1 MICYYRHA
9 QAAAG
14 NTQDIFSRLGRP
26 TPRLPFSLPLSQG
39 LFPRISTPFSLNSET
54 SPPSSRGPPPP
65 PFPGFMHPFSQAFH
79 GRHLPGY
86 PGGPALP
93 SHHFIPNFKHERD
106 IDAGNKNYIIL
117 SVFFQN
123 YKDGS
128 MTLVNKSAPIE
139 TLSSVSNTPV

>member
-1 MICYYRHA
+1 MTCYYRHA

-65 PFPGFMHPFSQAFH
+65 PPFPGFMHPFSQAFH
-79 GRHLPGY
+79 GRHLAGY
-86 PGGPALP
+86 PGGPGLP

-106 IDAGNKNYIIL
+106 IDAGKHIL
-117 SVFFQN
+117 
-123 YKDGS
+123 
-128 MTLVNKSAPIE
+128 
-139 TLSSVSNTPV
+139 